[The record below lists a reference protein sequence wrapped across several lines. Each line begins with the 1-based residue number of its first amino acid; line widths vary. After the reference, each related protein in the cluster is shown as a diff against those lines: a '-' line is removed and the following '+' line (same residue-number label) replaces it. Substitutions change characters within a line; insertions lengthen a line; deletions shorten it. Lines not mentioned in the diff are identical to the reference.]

1 MSPFRSFRS
10 RNLTTYGLKH
20 GELVLN
26 GAFSRKFRKAC
37 IRRFQ
42 YATEAEPTGPL
53 YFSLTPRPD
62 FPLDLA
68 DIEAYRDWRVDL
80 AGFHRGAFCGYVLV
94 FVIPLEGQPS

>member
-1 MSPFRSFRS
+1 MQQKRS
-10 RNLTTYGLKH
+10 RPGRYIS
-20 GELVLN
+20 VV
-26 GAFSRKFRKAC
+26 
-37 IRRFQ
+37 
-42 YATEAEPTGPL
+42 
-53 YFSLTPRPD
+53 TPRPG